1 MRSKLARSGSVRGI
15 GIRALAFVVAACAT
29 FICAA
34 PTRAAISS
42 AGDVAPSPPSGG
54 GAVAGPFHIGN
65 VDVGTMNITNGTA
78 LTNTNNAFIGET
90 VTGLGIVT
98 MNGFGS
104 DWTLTTP
111 VRISPS
117 LLTARAH

>member
-1 MRSKLARSGSVRGI
+1 MEI
-15 GIRALAFVVAACAT
+15 GIRAFAFVVAVCAA
-29 FICAA
+29 FICAT
-34 PTRAAISS
+34 PTQAVISS
-42 AGDVAPSPPSGG
+42 AGDVAPSPPGGG
-54 GAVAGPFHIGN
+54 GAVVGPFHIGN

-104 DWTLTTP
+104 DWTLTSTE
-111 VRISPS
+111 RGSHRRS
-117 LLTARAH
+117 